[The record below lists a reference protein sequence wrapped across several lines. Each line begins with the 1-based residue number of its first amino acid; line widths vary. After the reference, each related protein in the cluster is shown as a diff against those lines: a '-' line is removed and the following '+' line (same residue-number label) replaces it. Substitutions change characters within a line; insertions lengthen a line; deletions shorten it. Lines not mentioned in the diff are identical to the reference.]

1 MATIEEVGDHIF
13 STQASV
19 PRVDTVFTVYVIRER
34 EGVLIEPGPTSAIPS
49 IQAVM
54 KQLGMKDLS
63 YIIPTHIHLDHAGAI
78 GSLARL
84 FPRAKVLL
92 HPKGAK
98 HVIEPTRLIQST
110 RMAFGEDFEEYYGA
124 ILPVP
129 KPQAVIP
136 NDGDE
141 ICIDARRL
149 QIIYAPGHAPHHM
162 AIFDHKTKGLFAGEA
177 LGSPRSGSKLSPL
190 PVAAPPSFDM
200 VAYLESIEKLRRLRP
215 DTLFYSHDGVGRDP
229 EELISRLVENT
240 KIVGDM
246 ILKALKE
253 EPSADA
259 VRSKLR
265 ESLGMCDGVIL
276 DDMTLNGFILYFQK
290 QGLA

>member
-1 MATIEEVGDHIF
+1 
-13 STQASV
+13 
-19 PRVDTVFTVYVIRER
+19 
-34 EGVLIEPGPTSAIPS
+34 
-49 IQAVM
+49 
-54 KQLGMKDLS
+54 
-63 YIIPTHIHLDHAGAI
+63 
-78 GSLARL
+78 
-84 FPRAKVLL
+84 
-92 HPKGAK
+92 
-98 HVIEPTRLIQST
+98 
-110 RMAFGEDFEEYYGA
+110 
-124 ILPVP
+124 
-129 KPQAVIP
+129 
-136 NDGDE
+136 
-141 ICIDARRL
+141 
-149 QIIYAPGHAPHHM
+149 M